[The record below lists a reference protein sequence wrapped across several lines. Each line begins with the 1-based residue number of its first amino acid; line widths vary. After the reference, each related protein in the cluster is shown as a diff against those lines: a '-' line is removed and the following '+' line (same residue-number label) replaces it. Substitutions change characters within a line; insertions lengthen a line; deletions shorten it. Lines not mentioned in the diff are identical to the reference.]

1 MEIRASD
8 VMSRDPTT
16 VRPETP
22 VEELLHLFRVSH
34 YSGIPVVD
42 EDGRVAGI
50 ISETDIL
57 RALAYTIG
65 PSGSGEF
72 KVAFAKGRTGI
83 TARLLEAG
91 GREGVEA
98 LSVMRELLTRTVGE
112 LMTPVVHS
120 CHVNDPLATVCE
132 TMVWKEIHRVV
143 VVDDENRVVGMISA
157 LDAVRCFGEQLRA
170 KQKGS
175 A

>member
-1 MEIRASD
+1 MEIRAAD

-16 VRPETP
+16 VRAETP

-34 YSGIPVVD
+34 YSGMPVVD
-42 EDGRVAGI
+42 EQGRAVGI
-50 ISETDIL
+50 ISETDVL

-98 LSVMRELLTRTVGE
+98 LAVMRELLTRNVGE
-112 LMTPVVHS
+112 LMTPVVHT
-120 CHVNDPLATVCE
+120 CLAGDSLASVCE
-132 TMVWKEIHRVV
+132 TMVWKEIHRVI
-143 VVDDENRVVGMISA
+143 VVDEESRVIGMISA
-157 LDAVRCFGEQLRA
+157 LDTVRCLGELLRG
-170 KQKGS
+170 KQEQ

>member
-1 MEIRASD
+1 VEIRARD

-22 VEELLHLFRVSH
+22 VEELIQLFRVSH
-34 YSGIPVVD
+34 YSGLPVVD
-42 EDGRVAGI
+42 EQGRAVGI

-57 RALAYTIG
+57 RALAYIVG

-98 LSVMRELLTRTVGE
+98 LSVMRELLTRTVAE
-112 LMTPVVHS
+112 LMTPVVHT
-120 CHVNDPLATVCE
+120 CHADDLLASVCD

-143 VVDDENRVVGMISA
+143 VVDDDSRVIGLISS
-157 LDAVRCFGEQLRA
+157 LDAVRRLGELLRG
-170 KQKGS
+170 KQGS